1 MMKTGLANMAIGVGL
16 AAIGIV
22 ITAVTYSAASHG
34 GTYVVAW
41 GAMAVGAWRF
51 LLGVFQ
57 ALRGSVGGHTAP
69 VEASW
74 SPSSPA
80 AGGLAPASPIGGA
93 SGELPAPMLAIGVLL
108 LVQAVVRSGFLVNL
122 LLQAR
127 SDFFTYPKF
136 LMLSVIVPAV
146 LAVGGVIAGILALT
160 RSEMARGFG
169 LAFCAVGLLF
179 QLYGALNVAML
190 AMNQAAFHVPW
201 YTLVLI
207 PGNIAV
213 YIAGLVI
220 FGGAPSYKSQ
230 Y

>member
-1 MMKTGLANMAIGVGL
+1 MRTGLANMGIGVGL

-41 GAMAVGAWRF
+41 GAIAVGAWRF
-51 LLGVFQ
+51 LLGLFQ
-57 ALRGSVGGHTAP
+57 AVRGSVGEPNSQT
-69 VEASW
+69 ETW

-80 AGGLAPASPIGGA
+80 TGGFAPASPIGGA
-93 SGELPAPMLAIGVLL
+93 SGELPTPVLVIGVLL

-146 LAVGGVIAGILALT
+146 LAIGGLVAGILALT

-179 QLYGALNVAML
+179 QLYGAVNVAML

-213 YIAGLVI
+213 YIAGLVM

>member
-1 MMKTGLANMAIGVGL
+1 MRTGLVNMGIGVGL

-51 LLGVFQ
+51 LLGLFQ
-57 ALRGSVGGHTAP
+57 ILRGTVGGSAAP
-69 VEASW
+69 AETW
-74 SPSSPA
+74 SASSPA
-80 AGGLAPASPIGGA
+80 TGGLAPAAPIGGT
-93 SGELPAPMLAIGVLL
+93 SGELPAPMLVIGVLL
-108 LVQAVVRSGFLVNL
+108 LIQAVVRSGLLVNL

-127 SDFFTYPKF
+127 SAYFTYPTF
-136 LMLSVIVPAV
+136 LILSIIVPAV
-146 LAVGGVIAGILALT
+146 LAVGGLVAGVLVLT
-160 RSEMARGFG
+160 RSTAARGFG

-179 QLYGALNVAML
+179 QLYGAANVVML

-201 YTLVLI
+201 FTLVLI
-207 PGNIAV
+207 PGNIIV
-213 YIAGLVI
+213 YIAGLVV
-220 FGGAPSYKSQ
+220 FGGSSSYKAQ

>member
-1 MMKTGLANMAIGVGL
+1 MMKTGLTNMAIGVGL

-51 LLGVFQ
+51 LLGLFQ
-57 ALRGSVGGHTAP
+57 ILRGSFGGSTAP
-69 VEASW
+69 AETW
-74 SPSSPA
+74 SPSSLA
-80 AGGLAPASPIGGA
+80 AGGFAPASPIGGTA
-93 SGELPAPMLAIGVLL
+93 GALPTPMLVIGVLL
-108 LVQAVVRSGFLVNL
+108 LVQAVVRSGFLATL
-122 LLQAR
+122 LLRAW
-127 SDFFTYPKF
+127 SVLLTNPMS
-136 LMLSVIVPAV
+136 LILSVIVPAV
-146 LAVGGVIAGILALT
+146 LAVGGLVAGILALT

-179 QLYGALNVAML
+179 QLYGAVNVAML
-190 AMNQAAFHVPW
+190 AMNQSAFHVPW
-201 YTLVLI
+201 ITLVLI

-220 FGGAPSYKSQ
+220 FGGAPSSKVQ